1 MVGQSGKELVLAA
14 PFMHPEMERQA
25 TEVGRSG
32 GGGLLEQ
39 RTTAWLQVSCAE
51 QWLTVGA
58 NQLIPI
64 GRVPSIAQLGRC
76 LQLRKRATSEQD
88 TKW

>member
-1 MVGQSGKELVLAA
+1 VAVLGFRTPNNSVA
-14 PFMHPEMERQA
+14 PSF
-25 TEVGRSG
+25 V
-32 GGGLLEQ
+32 
-39 RTTAWLQVSCAE
+39 AE

-64 GRVPSIAQLGRC
+64 GRVPSIAQLGRR